1 MKDVK
6 ENINT
11 LNDIA
16 ADNRKSII
24 AAGVLLAM
32 AATDIIMA
40 ITILIASKTEVNK

>member
-6 ENINT
+6 ENINA
-11 LNDIA
+11 LNDIVT
-16 ADNRKSII
+16 DNRKSII